1 MIRRL
6 RSLWCRMNGYSKS
19 AYCVGIV
26 RGAGAYG
33 EHPRLDHPARVG
45 LLRLHG
51 VPVCEGQARPIHA
64 LEGAAVNFLHEDEPI
79 ALTPTVQ
86 VRLELRA
93 RPGVY
98 LTTVELARLTGL
110 SRIQVATAIYCLRSQ
125 SNIRRRVEGTRG
137 GRNTGQAYAWRDG
150 GACPNCGRG

>member
-1 MIRRL
+1 MVAT
-6 RSLWCRMNGYSKS
+6 SSTAAPKMVGYSKS
-19 AYCVGIV
+19 ASCVGIV

-33 EHPRLDHPARVG
+33 EPARLDHPSRVG
-45 LLRLHG
+45 LLYLSRLS
-51 VPVCEGQARPIHA
+51 VCEGQARAIHA
-64 LEGAAVNFLHEDEPI
+64 LEGTAVNFLHEDEPI

-125 SNIRRRVEGTRG
+125 ANIRRRVEGTRG
-137 GRNTGQAYAWRDG
+137 GRNTNQAYAWRDG